1 MKKKVMKGL
10 PKRIAAFVMAVLMFF
25 SLLPIDPSVVLA
37 AEGSFRV
44 FEQVDGGQGEA
55 IANATINVYD
65 DETLVA
71 TGSTN
76 AEGEASIGDT
86 EEAGVLKLQGDY
98 TAVAVGHTY
107 EVISYGYKT
116 ATGTIESDAEI
127 VVELEKLAIIA
138 VSGTVDIPG
147 DTTGIEK
154 PYEFINNV
162 ELLDAEGNAV
172 KVDDVAVTADVDDET
187 GDYSFENVLSGYEYK
202 LKISSSNNS
211 YDELILDIDLK
222 NVETD
227 YSVTMESPLTQN
239 ETLTLEFP
247 TKDEADND
255 VKYEVY
261 IAGTQKTF
269 APSVKNLMDEDVTT
283 GYEIEYSILTEDVQ
297 NVTVSADSD
306 QNLVVQATNGATAG
320 PIEVTA
326 TLTGADYVTVSTT
339 VSIQIKEKIENGAFN
354 FVANGITNGG
364 SYEVDYA
371 PNGTCSFKAT
381 ADIKDVDGNVTNTP
395 GITYAVIEDGEGE
408 DDTILSIDVNTGAIT
423 VNKAGTATITATL
436 PASGDYL
443 QTTVKIKLTVKE
455 IEQEHN
461 LLFDEAQN
469 NELEPNGGTLTKIF
483 NANNTYNFAAKTEET
498 GNVTITYSVT
508 CNGVAASD
516 DLVTI
521 DGSNVTFLKA
531 GTYVVTATASKENY
545 IDETVSYTVN
555 ITKANPGLVFNK
567 PDGYESN
574 VTNGMYLVD
583 TVNPYN
589 FAEKTLGSANGAV
602 INNEDVT
609 YEVSYSENYNK
620 ATLGEL
626 IAVDANGNVTFV
638 NIKDASVGTVK
649 VTINATW
656 SGDESYEGASIEYSF
671 DVIDWNPGENFE
683 WENIYDITAPN
694 ENGWYSQKSIDVTLK
709 NSDKYE
715 LFATAP
721 TKDTEGVTTYNY
733 KDLNDSAENEIS
745 FYLMDK
751 DTTFISAKYTITDI
765 KVDTLA
771 SSISVNQGENT
782 FLEKLLNF
790 FKGQQD
796 FEVKVGESV
805 SENTI
810 YYYVA
815 DGTTVVVK
823 NDGETLGQAI
833 ERVVGVEENWQ
844 TYNEKIVI
852 EADKQKVIYA
862 KVVDKAGNVAY
873 AHTNGLITDN
883 TAPVIN
889 VTAPDLPLAQNGY
902 YKEDFEITVH
912 VVDQENLSG
921 ISNIV
926 YWYSNKP
933 EEIITLG
940 TFEVNE
946 STATI
951 QWNYVGNIV
960 IDADADAYN
969 TKDGVTVFIKATD
982 NAGNFVEK
990 EVSYN
995 ICIEEPEII
1004 VDYGENDPGYENEKD
1019 GIMYYDATRA
1029 AKITINSREDVF
1041 NIAGATVK
1049 VNGNSVLDED
1059 WNGQPV
1065 EVSFTEDGMYTL
1077 EVSYKNTIGD
1087 EAVSYTETFYID
1099 MDEPTGTATLLKN
1112 DDNEEDTIWTSLLE
1126 TLTFGIWKKT
1136 TATVTAT
1143 ADPDTTDVTMQYY
1156 ISNTDSIKKKDDLD
1170 ALAAGE
1176 WTNYISGTELKLT
1189 AENIYAVYF
1198 KLTDEVGHVT
1208 YLSTDGFVVDMAGS
1222 TVAITPTT
1230 EPNAEGYYNSDVV
1243 LNISAVENIS
1253 GIKSIEYWIKKGDVE
1268 AEHQTLY
1275 PLEGSSIVKDGLKE
1289 VFNTQITVDATEFNS
1304 DEVIVYAKVIDNA
1317 GYETTTE
1324 HSFKINSTAPTVDIN
1339 YGGDKSTGNDGV
1351 NYFFNALRTATITI
1365 TDRADTFDEEIA
1377 EAAIKVTLKEKG
1389 NNTPVANGIEF
1400 GEWKHT
1406 GDKHTVTVA
1415 FTKDGYYSVAVEYT
1429 NKAGLSNKANQ
1440 SDENYVVTPAQGTEG
1455 ALAFVIDREK
1465 PFNVKVTALD
1475 NIWIELLE
1483 AITFGLY
1490 TNDKVVVSIE
1500 SEDAMSNMT
1509 YAYYIATNGEAMD
1522 ENALAL
1528 IPEETWESCDATFEI
1543 TEEQQ
1548 MAIFVRVT
1556 DQAGNK
1562 TYVNSN
1568 GIVLDKTAAGITL
1581 TPEAANTNGV
1591 YNSDVDVTIAVDDS
1605 NISSGIK
1612 YVEYWITKDG
1622 VETKREIV
1630 YTNTNTAPTKGEI
1643 KYTYNGTIT
1652 VDAMTNNS
1660 SNVEVFVKVTD
1671 NAGNVDQISKKLDI
1685 DMVAPT
1691 IEVSYDDVA
1700 PVDIVEGKGFFNT
1713 NRTATIVVTERTN
1726 HFDKEAFASAVA
1738 ITAKNSANASL
1749 SVAVPVVEYVSTT
1762 EGETADAA
1770 RHTFKVVFSADA
1782 NYTLAIN
1789 YTDKA
1794 GWTCADTDVDY
1805 DENAVTPQ
1813 NFAID
1818 TTAPTGKITVGNLGF
1833 WESLLTNFTF
1843 GLWSP
1848 SDVNIEITGSDA
1860 TSPIKS
1866 IEYYKTSTFTAM
1878 SETELDAITNWVS
1891 GNKAGT
1897 TFTVSSDDIFV
1908 VYAKITDQTGHV
1920 SYISSNGIIVDE
1932 TKPVFETYKPEVT
1945 ITPQRPVNGIYDGN
1959 VKVDIGVIDP
1969 VVGNNSAYAG
1979 LRSVVYE
1986 VTNMGT
1992 KTQEGTLYNFTETNP
2007 TKDKLLQKW
2016 NGNIVVDASK
2026 NNSNNVVVK
2035 VTATDN
2041 AGNQTVSTTTLK
2053 IDTTK
2058 PVIEVSYDN
2067 NNGDASF
2074 GDSVYYNANR
2084 VATIR
2089 VTERNFD
2096 PSAVNVVITNTDG
2109 TVPTIS
2115 GWTTTAGTGNGDNT
2129 VHTATIVYAAD
2140 GDYTFAISAK
2150 DKVGNANSGVSY
2162 GASQAPTAF
2171 TIDKT
2176 VPVISIAYDNNDFAN
2191 ENYYKADRTATIT
2204 ILEHNFDASRVVATI
2219 TATDNG
2225 QPVNAPAISNWSKS
2239 GDTYTATVNYN
2250 TDALYTFDISYSDKA
2265 QNEAA
2270 DFAQQSFYV
2279 DKTMPQMSI
2288 TEIVDQ
2294 SANNKDKI
2302 GFVITATDTNFDV
2315 FTPVLT
2321 AVVKTETGFATK
2333 ELNIASINDIANG
2346 RVYTISNID
2355 TDGIYRITCTLVD
2368 KAGNAYN
2375 SVTLHQ
2381 ADGTPYVTERTAADT
2396 LVSFSVNRD
2405 GSVFEVDEATK
2416 EVLDNYYV
2424 YDVKE
2429 DIVIIE
2435 VNANQLTSN
2444 TVSLNGKE
2452 LVEGTDYTIATEGG
2466 NGAWLRYSYSLDKE
2480 LFAEEGEYTIVVS
2493 STDEA
2498 ENNAFSDVKDMKVAF
2513 VVDRTAPVVT
2523 VSGLETNGKYQTDA
2537 QTVTLIPTDDG
2548 GAVKSIVVNQVD
2560 ADGNVIKPLLAELSG
2575 EALETALE
2583 ENDGQISFVI
2593 PSGSYDYIEIVCAD
2607 CSVNEAGSTN
2617 TVEILIEDVLITEN
2631 ELALIWATY
2640 QYVIIGG
2647 GAAAVAAP
2655 TGIVLFRRRLKLKVK

>member
-1 MKKKVMKGL
+1 MKGL
-10 PKRIAAFVMAVLMFF
+10 PKRIAAFVMAVLMFM
-25 SLLPIDPSVVLA
+25 SLMPIDPSVVLA
-37 AEGSFRV
+37 EEVEYSFSVKDRENQQPIEGATLTFYNDNLDEVPIPDEGKTDADGEYVLTIDDTIEITKFTVSKDGYITTDNISLEGTNEV
-44 FEQVDGGQGEA
+44 FLTKITTV
-55 IANATINVYD
+55 NV
-65 DETLVA
+65 
-71 TGSTN
+71 TGSVKLPV
-76 AEGEASIGDT
+76 EPED
-86 EEAGVLKLQGDY
+86 GV
-98 TAVAVGHTY
+98 
-107 EVISYGYKT
+107 
-116 ATGTIESDAEI
+116 TGAYADI
-127 VVELEKLAIIA
+127 K
-138 VSGTVDIPG
+138 VS
-147 DTTGIEK
+147 
-154 PYEFINNV
+154 
-162 ELLDAEGNAV
+162 LLDEEENPV
-172 KVDDVAVTADVDDET
+172 IVDEVEITADVDPDDGTYE
-187 GDYSFENVLSGYEYK
+187 FENVPVGNVYIINITSGNNVYATENVSLDLTSVNGDSVNVNDGNGTQLVANK
-202 LKISSSNNS
+202 EVLISFDSESIFEVFVNGTTRTFEPIVKIG
-211 YDELILDIDLK
+211 DELITEGYKITYSTESNGIVL
-222 NVETD
+222 VED
-227 YSVTMESPLTQN
+227 GN
-239 ETLTLEFP
+239 
-247 TKDEADND
+247 
-255 VKYEVY
+255 
-261 IAGTQKTF
+261 
-269 APSVKNLMDEDVTT
+269 
-283 GYEIEYSILTEDVQ
+283 
-297 NVTVSADSD
+297 
-306 QNLVVQATNGATAG
+306 NLVVKA
-320 PIEVTA
+320 
-326 TLTGADYVTVSTT
+326 
-339 VSIQIKEKIENGAFN
+339 ENGAPVGETIKVIATLVDEDGVGYVTTTKEIELEVKVKEPKPFD
-354 FVANGITNGG
+354 FVNTEITDDGVADVPYTTDSEYRYDASVNVE
-364 SYEVDYA
+364 EVPQGD
-371 PNGTCSFKAT
+371 S
-381 ADIKDVDGNVTNTP
+381 
-395 GITYAVIEDGEGE
+395 ITYSVQYEDIAEIDSNGQI
-408 DDTILSIDVNTGAIT
+408 TIK
-423 VNKAGTATITATL
+423 KAGTTVVTVTYTAAANADYTTKEISFTL
-436 PASGDYL
+436 N
-443 QTTVKIKLTVKE
+443 VKE
-455 IEQEHN
+455 IEQT
-461 LLFDEAQN
+461 N
-469 NELEPNGGTLTKIF
+469 NVTFKAPLDANGGELTYIF
-483 NANNTYNFAAKTEET
+483 GENANTYNFEAESAEE
-498 GNVTITYSVT
+498 NVTITYSVT
-508 CNGVAASD
+508 KDGVAAGAE
-516 DLVTI
+516 LVTI
-521 DGSNVTFLKA
+521 AGSDVTFLQA

-545 IDETVSYTVN
+545 IDKTVEYTVN
-555 ITKANPGLVFNK
+555 ITKADPEIYFTGTQIEPVINGKYLL
-567 PDGYESN
+567 DGFADFEEAVLASDVLAESDIN
-574 VTNGMYLVD
+574 TGVTYSTDSDLI
-583 TVNPYN
+583 TVNP
-589 FAEKTLGSANGAV
+589 
-602 INNEDVT
+602 
-609 YEVSYSENYNK
+609 
-620 ATLGEL
+620 ATGE
-626 IAVDANGNVTFV
+626 ITFV
-638 NIKDASVGTVK
+638 NIKDASTDDVEITITATRAEDASYAEKTVSYTFK
-649 VTINATW
+649 VVN
-656 SGDESYEGASIEYSF
+656 
-671 DVIDWNPGENFE
+671 WNPEGEGFAWEEIYELAGNVHDGWFTKVDGENPL
-683 WENIYDITAPN
+683 TV
-694 ENGWYSQKSIDVTLK
+694 SIKDGKT
-709 NSDKYE
+709 YAI
-715 LFATAP
+715 FAEAP
-721 TKDTEGVTTYNY
+721 TNVTVASPSTSFEVT
-733 KDLNDSAENEIS
+733 DLDDGDNREIS
-745 FYLMDK
+745 FYIMDTSDVK
-751 DTTFISAKYTITDI
+751 GYISGKHTVNGI
-765 KVDTLA
+765 KVDEITP
-771 SSISVNQGENT
+771 SVSIKQEELT
-782 FLEKLLNF
+782 FIERLLYF
-790 FKGQQD
+790 FKGG
-796 FEVKVGESV
+796 EVQKEFTIEV
-805 SENTI
+805 SETPGTSEVTK
-810 YYYVA
+810 YYYIPET
-815 DGTTVVVK
+815 DTTVPMSE
-823 NDGETLGQAI
+823 GEYTALTESDWI
-833 ERVVGVEENWQ
+833 KITDETVIKLPENS
-844 TYNEKIVI
+844 
-852 EADKQKVIYA
+852 QKVIYA
-862 KVVDKAGNVAY
+862 KVVDEAGHVSY
-873 AHTNGLITDN
+873 AHTSGLITDN
-883 TAPVIN
+883 QAPTI
-889 VTAPDLPLAQNGY
+889 TLIPSAIPESQKGY
-902 YKEDFEITVH
+902 YTEDFAVSVEVD
-912 VVDQENLSG
+912 DQETFSG
-921 ISNIV
+921 IKEIV
-926 YWYSNKP
+926 YWIGEKTGEGTVLETFTVENDTTVGGLKDTYT
-933 EEIITLG
+933 EEL
-940 TFEVNE
+940 
-946 STATI
+946 
-951 QWNYVGNIV
+951 NIV
-960 IDADADAYN
+960 AGDYN
-969 TKDGVTVFIKATD
+969 RKDGVTVYVQAVD
-982 NAGNFVEK
+982 NAGNVSDVVEATYK
-990 EVSYN
+990 VY
-995 ICIEEPEII
+995 IGTPEIVIDYDNNI
-1004 VDYGENDPGYENEKD
+1004 VKYKDDENINYYNED
-1019 GIMYYDATRA
+1019 RTATI
-1029 AKITINSREDVF
+1029 KINCREDVF
-1041 NIAGATVK
+1041 DLGTASVIVDGEAYSVEWDENQSATVVFNESGK
-1049 VNGNSVLDED
+1049 HT
-1059 WNGQPV
+1059 V
-1065 EVSFTEDGMYTL
+1065 EVIFT
-1077 EVSYKNTIGD
+1077 NAIGGGVTVKTD
-1087 EAVSYTETFYID
+1087 TFWID
-1099 MDEPTGTATLLKN
+1099 KDTPTGTATLYN
-1112 DDNEEDTIWTSLLE
+1112 DDEEDSFWTSLLE
-1126 TLTFGIWKKT
+1126 TLTFGIWKKAA
-1136 TATVTAT
+1136 ATVTAT
-1143 ADPDTTDVTMQYY
+1143 AEPDTTTVTMQYY
-1156 ISNTDSIKKKDDLD
+1156 ISNTDSIMTKDDLD
-1170 ALAAGE
+1170 ALTADK
-1176 WTNYISGTELKLT
+1176 WTNYTSGEVLELT
-1189 AENIYAVYF
+1189 DENIYAVYF
-1198 KLTDEVGHVT
+1198 KLTDKVGHVT
-1208 YLSTDGFVVDMAGS
+1208 YLSTDGFVVDMEGS

-1289 VFNTQITVDATEFNS
+1289 VFNTQITVDATENNS
-1304 DEVIVYAKVIDNA
+1304 DNVIVYAKVIDNA

-1324 HSFKINSTAPTVDIN
+1324 HSLKINSTAPTVDIN
-1339 YGGDKSTGNDGV
+1339 YGGDKATGNDGV
-1351 NYFFNALRTATITI
+1351 NYFFNALRTATVTI
-1365 TDRADTFDEEIA
+1365 TDREDTFDEVTA
-1377 EAAIKVTLKEKG
+1377 EEAIKVTLKEKG
-1389 NNTPVANGIEF
+1389 NDTPVANGIEL
-1400 GEWKHT
+1400 GEWKHN

-1465 PFNVKVTALD
+1465 PFNVKVTAL
-1475 NIWIELLE
+1475 NNTWIELLE

-1500 SEDAMSNMT
+1500 SQDAMSNMT

-1528 IPEETWESCDATFEI
+1528 ISEADWNSCAATFEI

-1581 TPEAANTNGV
+1581 TPETANTNGV
-1591 YNSDVDVTIAVDDS
+1591 YYSDVDVTIAVDDS

-1622 VETKREIV
+1622 VETKRETV

-1671 NAGNVDQISKKLDI
+1671 NAGNVDQTSKKLDI

-1749 SVAVPVVEYVSTT
+1749 SAAVPVVEYVSTT
-1762 EGETADAA
+1762 EGATADAA

-1805 DENAVTPQ
+1805 DENAVTPKY
-1813 NFAID
+1813 FAID

-1833 WESLLTNFTF
+1833 WESLLTSFTF

-2041 AGNQTVSTTTLK
+2041 AGNQTVATTTLK

-2381 ADGTPYVTERTAADT
+2381 ADGTPYVAERTAEDT